1 MIVRYTT
8 AKFANY
14 AHIHAYVIF
23 ETFSRRIKERHL
35 QNADYWLNVTVDQNV
50 VTWSLNTANEMV
62 IRIFRNTMDNPTLDP
77 EAIKRAVQ
85 KLERRNNLRAEMKDA
100 LLLAQE
106 LNKIHPTEVKLQ
118 PTDDSLQSP
127 AIDFF
132 AL

>member
-1 MIVRYTT
+1 
-8 AKFANY
+8 
-14 AHIHAYVIF
+14 
-23 ETFSRRIKERHL
+23 
-35 QNADYWLNVTVDQNV
+35 
-50 VTWSLNTANEMV
+50 
-62 IRIFRNTMDNPTLDP
+62 MDNPTLDP

-127 AIDFF
+127 AIEFF